1 MANGD
6 DGPGS
11 WGVSHLASM
20 PITLTFGTLLLG
32 VLILL
37 LILRLVF
44 ADITVRGGAR

>member
-1 MANGD
+1 MAAD
-6 DGPGS
+6 DGQGS
-11 WGVSHLASM
+11 WGVSHLGSM
-20 PITLTFGTLLLG
+20 PITLTFGTVLLG